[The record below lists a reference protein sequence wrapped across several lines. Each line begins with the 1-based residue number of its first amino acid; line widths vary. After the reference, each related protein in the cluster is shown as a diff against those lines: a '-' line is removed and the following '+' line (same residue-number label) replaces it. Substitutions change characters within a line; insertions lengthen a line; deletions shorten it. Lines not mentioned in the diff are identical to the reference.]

1 MQETAVRQHLEET
14 NLPTAIDI
22 KHNIYVD
29 NLVTGVEN
37 KNVLRELSKE
47 SKEKCKDVSMNLRKC
62 VTNSQ
67 ETNDQ
72 IKLENQIEKKII
84 DVLGLVFNTNTDE
97 LSISTKLEKNLRLV
111 NQQQQ
116 GEKF

>member
-22 KHNIYVD
+22 KGNIYVD

-37 KNVLRELSKE
+37 KNVLRELWKE
-47 SKEKCKDVSMNLRKC
+47 SKEKCKDFSMNLRKC

-72 IKLENQIEKKII
+72 IKLGDQIEKKLQMYLDWFSIQI
-84 DVLGLVFNTNTDE
+84 PTNYQ
-97 LSISTKLEKNLRLV
+97 SQQNWTKI
-111 NQQQQ
+111 
-116 GEKF
+116 

>member
-22 KHNIYVD
+22 KGNIYVD
-29 NLVTGVEN
+29 NVVTGVEN
-37 KNVLRELSKE
+37 KNVLRELWKE

-72 IKLENQIEKKII
+72 IKLGDQIEKKLQMHLDWFSIQI
-84 DVLGLVFNTNTDE
+84 PTNYQ
-97 LSISTKLEKNLRLV
+97 SQQNWTKI
-111 NQQQQ
+111 
-116 GEKF
+116 

>member
-22 KHNIYVD
+22 KGNIYVD

-37 KNVLRELSKE
+37 KNVMRELWKE
-47 SKEKCKDVSMNLRKC
+47 SKKKCKDVSMNLRKC

-72 IKLENQIEKKII
+72 IKLGDQIEKKLQMYLDWFSIQI
-84 DVLGLVFNTNTDE
+84 PTNYQ
-97 LSISTKLEKNLRLV
+97 SQQNWTKI
-111 NQQQQ
+111 
-116 GEKF
+116 

>member
-22 KHNIYVD
+22 KGNIYVD

-37 KNVLRELSKE
+37 KNVLRELWKE
-47 SKEKCKDVSMNLRKC
+47 SKKKCKDVSMNLRKC

-72 IKLENQIEKKII
+72 IKLGDQIEKKLQMYLDWFSIQI
-84 DVLGLVFNTNTDE
+84 PTNYQ
-97 LSISTKLEKNLRLV
+97 SQQNWTKI
-111 NQQQQ
+111 
-116 GEKF
+116 

>member
-1 MQETAVRQHLEET
+1 MQETAVRQHLKET

-72 IKLENQIEKKII
+72 IKLENQIEKK
-84 DVLGLVFNTNTDE
+84 N
-97 LSISTKLEKNLRLV
+97 
-111 NQQQQ
+111 
-116 GEKF
+116 